1 MNNWIEKEQPN
12 KETIQSLKKD
22 IKIDDF
28 LCSLLI
34 QRKVNTLIK
43 AQEFFRPNINLLHD
57 PLLMKDMKKVVEK
70 IENSREERIM
80 ILGDYDVDGTTSTAM
95 LYKYFK
101 NINYDILYYI
111 PDRYSEGLQI
121 IEIGRA
127 HV

>member
-43 AQEFFRPNINLLHD
+43 AQEFFRPNINLLH
-57 PLLMKDMKKVVEK
+57 LIFKG
-70 IENSREERIM
+70 S
-80 ILGDYDVDGTTSTAM
+80 GH
-95 LYKYFK
+95 YF
-101 NINYDILYYI
+101 
-111 PDRYSEGLQI
+111 
-121 IEIGRA
+121 
-127 HV
+127 